1 MILIYSIILV
11 SSGLVLLLSPYIVA
25 TQYELYSTTPV
36 HHVTDRCK
44 HLGSSIR
51 WAMITVICTAI
62 FLYSAW
68 GIKDAVFSKLG
79 YLC

>member
-1 MILIYSIILV
+1 MIPIYVITLL
-11 SSGLVLLLSPYIVA
+11 SSSLVLLLSPYIVA

-51 WAMITVICTAI
+51 WGVITVICTVI

-68 GIKDAVFSKLG
+68 GIKDSIFSYYG